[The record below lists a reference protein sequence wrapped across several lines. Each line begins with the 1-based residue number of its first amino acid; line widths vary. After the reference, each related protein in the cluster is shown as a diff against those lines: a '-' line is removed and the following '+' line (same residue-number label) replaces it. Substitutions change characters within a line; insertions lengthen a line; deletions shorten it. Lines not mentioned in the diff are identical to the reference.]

1 VLMKTV
7 DMAADNAVRQV
18 RNRQYENATV
28 RAYIGALLRLG
39 MPVKADS
46 LAEASTMVGSSP
58 VYVAAMVTLI
68 EAQAWPL
75 IDDVIARRV
84 ALLEAA
90 QRVRKRAHLVKA
102 YRDADPSDR
111 IALGKAAGVGAIW
124 DEVVVPNI

>member
-1 VLMKTV
+1 
-7 DMAADNAVRQV
+7 
-18 RNRQYENATV
+18 
-28 RAYIGALLRLG
+28 